1 MITIKNSKEL
11 EKLVDKNKDLT
22 IDEDIRIEF
31 EPRSEELRDVKCK
44 DLFLMNDDKKFNFN
58 GRNFNGWDFN
68 GWDFNGRDFNGRNFN
83 GGNFNGRNFNGG
95 DFNGRNF
102 NGRNFNGW
110 DFNGR
115 DFNGGDFN
123 GGDFNGRD
131 FNGKKVSYWAFFNC
145 TGFIKYESIE
155 GRRQPCNKPISL
167 IGEIE
172 CKEKETEKTVTIEIS
187 KTTLELLKE
196 QNFKIN

>member
-31 EPRSEELRDVKCK
+31 EPRSEELRDVKCE

-58 GRNFNGWDFN
+58 GWNFNGW
-68 GWDFNGRDFNGRNFN
+68 NFN
-83 GGNFNGRNFNGG
+83 GGN
-95 DFNGRNF
+95 
-102 NGRNFNGW
+102 
-110 DFNGR
+110 
-115 DFNGGDFN
+115 FN

-167 IGEIE
+167 TGEIE

>member
-31 EPRSEELRDVKCK
+31 EPRSEELRDVKCE
-44 DLFLMNDDKKFNFN
+44 DLFLMNDDKKF
-58 GRNFNGWDFN
+58 
-68 GWDFNGRDFNGRNFN
+68 
-83 GGNFNGRNFNGG
+83 
-95 DFNGRNF
+95 NF

-167 IGEIE
+167 TGEIE

-196 QNFKIN
+196 QNFKINQINI

>member
-95 DFNGRNF
+95 DFNGWNF
-102 NGRNFNGW
+102 NGRN
-110 DFNGR
+110 
-115 DFNGGDFN
+115 
-123 GGDFNGRD
+123 

-167 IGEIE
+167 TGEIE

-196 QNFKIN
+196 QNFKINQINI